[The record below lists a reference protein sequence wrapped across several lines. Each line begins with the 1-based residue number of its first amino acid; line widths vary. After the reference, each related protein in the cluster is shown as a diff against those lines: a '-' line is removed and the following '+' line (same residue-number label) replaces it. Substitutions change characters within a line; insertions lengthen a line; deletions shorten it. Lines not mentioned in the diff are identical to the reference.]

1 VCCFAEMRQPSPLP
15 GKWSEMGPYDL
26 SDLSD
31 DWDDED
37 VKALWLEFS
46 HGSILTRHMRIGWIR
61 LTE

>member
-1 VCCFAEMRQPSPLP
+1 
-15 GKWSEMGPYDL
+15 MGPYDL